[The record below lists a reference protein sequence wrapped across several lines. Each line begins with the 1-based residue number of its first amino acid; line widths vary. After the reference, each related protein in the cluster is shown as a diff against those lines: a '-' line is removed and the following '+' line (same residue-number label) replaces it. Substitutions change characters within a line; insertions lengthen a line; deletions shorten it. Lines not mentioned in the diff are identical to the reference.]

1 MAMLDWLFGKKKE
14 PSLETKPEE
23 DIHKMEDQG
32 NVKELVLALKH
43 KDPYQRERAAE
54 TLCKVGDEQAVE
66 PLTEAL
72 LKDEA
77 WVVRRYAA
85 EALGNI
91 GVPQVV
97 EPLTAA
103 LNNDP
108 YICNITGRRV
118 VRIVAE
124 EALKKIGEAKTATEP
139 LDRLLACQWS
149 SSSPSKEVTALIE
162 ILRRTCKSISD
173 RDVSKCIDAIKK
185 LAKEKDPVVA
195 EVMCYAALAAN
206 HYKVRD
212 SAANV
217 LKGITK
223 PEINQILCDA
233 LHYDRE
239 VYPPVAEAL
248 KALEIIG
255 DSSTRSA
262 IANFLDDFRNTWR
275 MKGDTVVSGMAAA
288 MTLGAHLD
296 KEKSIC
302 LSACRALAAFGGSE
316 AITAI
321 EAVLSDSYWSNYDEI
336 REELPKLIAQ
346 TKR

>member
-1 MAMLDWLFGKKKE
+1 MAIFDLLFGKKRESSFKAKTKE
-14 PSLETKPEE
+14 NINEL
-23 DIHKMEDQG
+23 EDQN
-32 NVKELVLALKH
+32 NVKELILALKH
-43 KDPYQRERAAE
+43 NELGQRQKAAE
-54 TLCKVGDEQAVE
+54 ALCKVGDKQAVE
-66 PLTEAL
+66 PLTKAL

-97 EPLTAA
+97 GPLTSA

-108 YICNITGRRV
+108 YVCDITGRRV
-118 VRIVAE
+118 VRLIAE
-124 EALKKIGEAKTATEP
+124 EALKKIEKAKTAKEP

-149 SSSPSKEVTALIE
+149 SSSPSKEITALIE
-162 ILRRTCKSISD
+162 ILKRNCKSILD
-173 RDVSKCIDAIKK
+173 REVSKCVDAIKK
-185 LAKEKDPVVA
+185 LEEEKSPVVA

-206 HYKVRD
+206 HYEVRN

-217 LKGITK
+217 LKGIMK
-223 PEINQILCDA
+223 PEINQILCNV

-239 VYPPVAEAL
+239 VYRPVSEAL
-248 KALEIIG
+248 NALKIIG
-255 DSSTRSA
+255 DSSMTSA
-262 IANFLDDFRNTWR
+262 IANFLDDFRKTWR
-275 MKGDTVVSGMAAA
+275 MKGDTAVSGMGAA
-288 MTLGAHLD
+288 MTLGANLD

-302 LSACRALAAFGGSE
+302 LSACRALAELGGSE

-321 EAVLSDSYWSNYDEI
+321 KAVLSDSYWSNYDEI

-346 TKR
+346 TK